1 MQYESYWSQEKTS
14 YGHFFIKKHLSVQ
27 IGAYYRPD
35 STELYSQEY
44 IIKAHS
50 FSQIQQLHK
59 CSAAKFWC
67 HANTDWTQKLMCV
80 KLKLLHTSVLV
91 EVNICIHYSRPSLTC
106 QLWERNLQLVFTNT
120 VACAT
125 SANYKRLQN
134 YRFVS
139 CCSHRK
145 IACPAWRQP
154 LIRIK
159 NDLIHHSV
167 FILC

>member
-67 HANTDWTQKLMCV
+67 HANTDWTQKLMSSWNSYTHQCW
-80 KLKLLHTSVLV
+80 LKLTYAFTTADLLWH
-91 EVNICIHYSRPSLTC
+91 VNYEREIYNSSSLTLLHVRH
-106 QLWERNLQLVFTNT
+106 QPIIRD
-120 VACAT
+120 
-125 SANYKRLQN
+125 YKIIGLFLAVLTGRSPVQHEDN
-134 YRFVS
+134 
-139 CCSHRK
+139 H
-145 IACPAWRQP
+145 
-154 LIRIK
+154 
-159 NDLIHHSV
+159 
-167 FILC
+167 